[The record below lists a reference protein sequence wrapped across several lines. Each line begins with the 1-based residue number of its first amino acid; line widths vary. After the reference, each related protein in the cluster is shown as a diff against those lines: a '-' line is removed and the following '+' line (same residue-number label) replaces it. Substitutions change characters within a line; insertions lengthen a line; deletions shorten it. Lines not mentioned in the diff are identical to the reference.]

1 MEERIKE
8 LDKRVKLL
16 EENKGDVKTIV
27 EVLNIKL
34 DNIVKSLD
42 KLSMQYDKN
51 VLELNNKYDN
61 LENKYEKLKEELNEK
76 TVGKE
81 ANNWEKIITAI
92 ITSIV
97 GIVLGILIGKK

>member
-42 KLSMQYDKN
+42 KLSIQYEKN

-61 LENKYEKLKEELNEK
+61 LENKYERLKEELNEK

-81 ANNWEKIITAI
+81 ANNWEKIITTI
-92 ITSIV
+92 ITSII